1 MVRLNV
7 SAKGESKRV
16 KSTRLL
22 KIEFKASKEILS
34 AKIQQQQQNPKNNN
48 KKLKG

>member
-7 SAKGESKRV
+7 SAKGENKKSK

-22 KIEFKASKEILS
+22 NIEFKASKELTS
-34 AKIQQQQQNPKNNN
+34 AKILN
-48 KKLKG
+48 K